1 MMLTDTWPYQLTK
14 PNFSDLGYL
23 SGHALSKTKSVT
35 PIFFAFLAISL
46 HFCVAILKEKS
57 VRGNFWAQTPL
68 KMLILR
74 ELLRSLRPRS
84 LHKIQGMRL
93 TAISVSYDRQIILT
107 RPFFLFCIAAACRK

>member
-1 MMLTDTWPYQLTK
+1 MV
-14 PNFSDLGYL
+14 L
-23 SGHALSKTKSVT
+23 SAKEARFFRFRVSFGACSLQNEVCDPHF
-35 PIFFAFLAISL
+35 FFAFLAISL

-74 ELLRSLRPRS
+74 ERLRSLRPRS

-93 TAISVSYDRQIILT
+93 IAISVSYDRQIILT
-107 RPFFLFCIAAACRK
+107 RSFFLFCIAAACRK